1 MSLFFTSFINSKA
14 TDKNQQTACMQL
26 EYEPLKIQF
35 YLTFMLYKLALQHSK
50 TLEWHQLNLKPGLTC
65 SMRKN

>member
-1 MSLFFTSFINSKA
+1 MCFFFTTFINSKA
-14 TDKNQQTACMQL
+14 TEKKLAAFIQL
-26 EYEPLKIQF
+26 EYEPLKKF
-35 YLTFMLYKLALQHSK
+35 YLTFMLYKLAVPHSK